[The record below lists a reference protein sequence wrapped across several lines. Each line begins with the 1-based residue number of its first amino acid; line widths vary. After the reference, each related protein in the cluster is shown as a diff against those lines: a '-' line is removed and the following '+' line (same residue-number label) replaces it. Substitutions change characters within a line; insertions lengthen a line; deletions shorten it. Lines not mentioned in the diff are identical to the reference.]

1 MCDPCSAILARLDP
15 ADRVRLAAGAKKAQR
30 IESSFQRKLT
40 REFKAHEEALAR
52 ALLDGKPPPELPADL
67 VLLLLQN
74 AHDAMAAGFEPAP
87 KSPPASAKLGAL
99 PPMKIPSNP
108 GQLRIWWDKVRKK
121 KAPPRIQKLAE
132 EIKAAYIAK
141 VQEIWTKAGEAF
153 REGKVWTQDDARA
166 EMKAA
171 TRVGAKRGNMIVAT
185 ETTRYFNQARK
196 AFYDEV
202 PSVTHYLF
210 IATRDKA
217 TTPWCNSRR
226 GLIFEKGS
234 ELLRRN
240 TPPCHYNCRSEIVPL
255 NRFNPRHK
263 AMIAD
268 SSIAAKNNKMVPLL
282 PGWNKKE
289 LE

>member
-40 REFKAHEEALAR
+40 REFEAHEEALAR

-185 ETTRYFNQARK
+185 ETTRYFNQARQ

-210 IATRDKA
+210 IAIRDHR
-217 TTPWCNSRR
+217 TTKWCKSRN
-226 GLIFEKGS
+226 GLVFEKGS
-234 ELLRRN
+234 ELFKRN
-240 TPPCHYNCRSEIVPL
+240 RPPTHYNCRSEIVPL
-255 NRFNPRHK
+255 NKYNNRHK

-268 SSIAAKNNKMVPLL
+268 KSIQAKNNKMEPLL